1 MMARFDPSLIPN
13 FPDLSL
19 EKELWSHGL
28 HVVAGVDEAGRGALA
43 GPVAAA
49 ALILNPDVQLY
60 TALKGMQDS
69 KLLSPKTRETWACR
83 IREVALAWGVGYAS
97 NLEIDR
103 LGIISAVRLAVWKA
117 LNSLKIPPQH
127 LILDYMFL
135 PDHAC
140 PQTSLIKGDA
150 RSLSVAAA
158 SVLAKTGRDALLQ
171 QLDVKYPGYNFSG
184 NKGYGTP
191 EHVRALNSL
200 GPCPAHRFSFAPVR
214 EAQNLAINF
223 QT

>member
-1 MMARFDPSLIPN
+1 MMARFDSSLIPP

-19 EKELWSHGL
+19 EKDLWSHGL
-28 HVVAGVDEAGRGALA
+28 HVIAGVDEAGRGALA

-49 ALILNPDVQLY
+49 ALVLNPDVDLI

-69 KLLSPKTRETWACR
+69 KLLSPKTRETWASR
-83 IREVALAWGVGYAS
+83 IREVALAWEVGFAS

-117 LNSLKIPPQH
+117 LNSLKVPPQH
-127 LILDYMFL
+127 IILDCMFL
-135 PDHAC
+135 QDHAC

-150 RSLSVAAA
+150 RSLSVAGA

-171 QLDVKYPGYNFSG
+171 QLDIKYPGYNFAG
-184 NKGYGTP
+184 NKGYCTP
-191 EHVRALNSL
+191 EHVQALNAI

-214 EAQNLAINF
+214 EAQNLAITF
-223 QT
+223 QV